1 MGSRREK
8 KLSKLELIAYKASLS
23 FSQNQISILI
33 GSILGDGTL
42 RLPRKAINANFKVE
56 QGLVQ
61 KDYVFWK
68 YNNFKEWVLTPPKI
82 SYRYNNER
90 IKYEKSWW
98 FRTLSHPE
106 ITYFQK
112 LFYPNGKKIVP
123 ININKYLNPLALAV
137 WIMDDGSFHKG
148 KCAYDISTYSFTE
161 KEIKHLLK
169 IFKNKF
175 NIKGNYFFDRDKGIR
190 MYFPR
195 SETNKINSL
204 ISPYF
209 VNCMRYKL
217 PLLTP

>member
-1 MGSRREK
+1 MGSRRGR
-8 KLSKLELIAYKASLS
+8 KLTKLELKAYKSKLSLTPD
-23 FSQNQISILI
+23 QISILI

-42 RLPRKAINANFKVE
+42 RLAKGAINVNFKVE

-90 IKYEKSWW
+90 IKYKKSWW
-98 FRTLSHPE
+98 FRTFNHPE
-106 ITYFQK
+106 ITCFHK

-123 ININKYLNPLALAV
+123 ISIDKYLNPLALAV
-137 WIMDDGSFHKG
+137 WIMDDGSFNRSM
-148 KCAYDISTYSFTE
+148 YDISTYSFTE
-161 KEIKHLLK
+161 KEVKHLLK
-169 IFKNKF
+169 IFKSKF

-190 MYFPR
+190 MYFPK
-195 SETNKINSL
+195 SETSKISSL

>member
-1 MGSRREK
+1 MGSRRGRK
-8 KLSKLELIAYKASLS
+8 GFTKLELKAYKAKLSLTPD
-23 FSQNQISILI
+23 QVSILI

-42 RLPRKAINANFKVE
+42 RLAKGAINANFKVE

-61 KDYVFWK
+61 KDNVFWK

-90 IKYEKSWW
+90 IKYKKSWW
-98 FRTLSHPE
+98 FRTFNHPE

-123 ININKYLNPLALAV
+123 TSIGKYLNPLAIAV
-137 WIMDDGSFHKG
+137 WIMDDGSFNRG
-148 KCAYDISTYSFTE
+148 MYDISTYSFTE
-161 KEIKHLLK
+161 IEVKHLLK

-190 MYFPR
+190 MYFPK
-195 SETNKINSL
+195 SETNKISTL